1 MMCTCE
7 RWKVETNNNGQH
19 CPQTDEWQCSSC
31 TFIQS
36 QENARCIVCQ
46 TQAPSIKNKECTNQ
60 VNQRANKHTADISN
74 NWQCPACTFIQP
86 DTHENCQL
94 CQSPMHQKRCIEQ
107 KHEFKTYKSH
117 VDTISNECDN
127 VSEFVK
133 SSVASRKALLT
144 SLRTKHPQSRVIQSL
159 VEDMEIMECQV
170 SRLLTLM
177 KTYQHTQTLNNIEFF
192 VGIDIGTTVD
202 DYLHVIDQHVN
213 DDAEFEMIIKQFDV
227 CNDANCT
234 IFDKKGGL
242 VYGLESTL
250 GCLFSTKE
258 PAQILNKYI

>member
-1 MMCTCE
+1 MAQIKKRCNWDCPDCTYTNQSDTIFCEMCRCG
-7 RWKVETNNNGQH
+7 RRKDETNNNGQH

-31 TFIQS
+31 TFIES
-36 QENARCIVCQ
+36 QENARCI
-46 TQAPSIKNKECTNQ
+46 
-60 VNQRANKHTADISN
+60 HTADISN

-94 CQSPMHQKRCIEQ
+94 CQSPMHQKGCIEQ

-117 VDTISNECDN
+117 FDIISNECDN

-144 SLRTKHPQSRVIQSL
+144 SLRTKHPQSRVIQSFP
-159 VEDMEIMECQV
+159 ERCHKV

-192 VGIDIGTTVD
+192 IGIDIRTTVD

>member
-1 MMCTCE
+1 MVYLRT
-7 RWKVETNNNGQH
+7 RNDGPTR
-19 CPQTDEWQCSSC
+19 P
-31 TFIQS
+31 
-36 QENARCIVCQ
+36 
-46 TQAPSIKNKECTNQ
+46 
-60 VNQRANKHTADISN
+60 
-74 NWQCPACTFIQP
+74 
-86 DTHENCQL
+86 
-94 CQSPMHQKRCIEQ
+94 KR
-107 KHEFKTYKSH
+107 
-117 VDTISNECDN
+117 
-127 VSEFVK
+127 
-133 SSVASRKALLT
+133 LT

-159 VEDMEIMECQV
+159 VEDMEIMEYQV
-170 SRLLTLM
+170 FPEHCHKISRLLTLM